1 MQQNFTTMT
10 PPEHLYLFAP
20 ENDMALAFG
29 GKYYTPTPVAQAIS
43 SDLSLLP
50 IWYADE
56 SHAQVWSKQQ
66 VDACMQ
72 ETLNALGI
80 TARPT
85 SKPSRSTA
93 ECHPWG
99 WSAYIA
105 DKLARGGIAHDILP
119 NDKAIEQI
127 RELSGRA
134 TSCII
139 MQQLRDLL
147 PHYQHPPLPVALR
160 SDSDVEEY
168 VSTQPASILKAPWS
182 SSGRGVWRVNGI
194 YDKMTARSASGIIRK
209 QGYIMGETW
218 QDKICDLAMEFYSDS
233 STSRF
238 AGYSY
243 FLTDERGAYQ
253 SNILASN
260 DEIEQMLSQYI
271 APTTLHEVRNALCSI
286 ITSLIA
292 PHYKGYMGIDM
303 IIYRNNQGQILLHP
317 CIELNLRMSMGMV
330 ARIIADRYLAPSAQ
344 GTYHVHYESDTAR
357 LQALDK
363 QLLAQHP
370 LHIVNS
376 KITKG
381 YLALTPILPD
391 THYLAYINVKDK

>member
-1 MQQNFTTMT
+1 MT
-10 PPEHLYLFAP
+10 PLEHLYLFAP

-29 GKYYTPTPVAQAIS
+29 GRYYTPTPVAQAIAR
-43 SDLSLLP
+43 DLSLLP

-56 SHAQVWSKQQ
+56 PQACVWTPQQ
-66 VDACMQ
+66 I
-72 ETLNALGI
+72 ETPMLDILNALGI

-85 SKPSRSTA
+85 SKLSRNTA

-99 WSAYIA
+99 WSAYIV
-105 DKLARGGIAHDILP
+105 DKLARGGIARDTLP

-127 RELSGRA
+127 RTLSGRA
-134 TSCII
+134 TSCTI

-160 SDSDVEEY
+160 TDSDVEEY
-168 VSTQPASILKAPWS
+168 VTSQPASILKAPWS
-182 SSGRGVWRVNGI
+182 SSGRGVWRVNGV
-194 YDKMTARSASGIIRK
+194 YDKMTARNASGIIRK

-218 QDKICDLAMEFYSDS
+218 QDKICDLAMEFYSDG
-233 STSRF
+233 TTARF

-260 DEIEQMLSQYI
+260 DEIELMLSQHI
-271 APTTLHEVRNALCSI
+271 APATLHEVRDALCSI
-286 ITSLIA
+286 ITQLIT
-292 PHYKGYMGIDM
+292 PYYKGYMGVDM
-303 IIYRNNQGQILLHP
+303 IIYRDSLGQILLHP

-330 ARIIADRYLAPSAQ
+330 ARIIADRYLAPTAQ
-344 GTYHVHYESDTAR
+344 GTYHVHYETDTAR

-363 QLLAQHP
+363 QLSAQHP
-370 LHIVNS
+370 LHMVNG

-381 YLALTPILPD
+381 YHALTPIMPD
-391 THYLAYINVKDK
+391 THYLAYINVKEK

>member
-1 MQQNFTTMT
+1 MASL
-10 PPEHLYLFAP
+10 EHLYLFAP

-29 GKYYTPTPVAQAIS
+29 GKYYTPTPVAQAIAR
-43 SDLSLLP
+43 DLSLLP
-50 IWYADE
+50 LWYAGE
-56 SHAQVWSKQQ
+56 PHAQVWAIQQ
-66 VDACMQ
+66 VEHTMQ

-80 TARPT
+80 TAHT
-85 SKPSRSTA
+85 TNKPSRNIA

-99 WSAYIA
+99 WSAYIV
-105 DKLARGGIAHDILP
+105 DKITRTGISRDILP
-119 NDKAIEQI
+119 NDSTIDQL

-134 TSCII
+134 TSCDIL
-139 MQQLRDLL
+139 QQLRNLL

-160 SDSDVEEY
+160 TDSDVEEY
-168 VSTQPASILKAPWS
+168 VTSQPASILKAPWS

-218 QDKICDLAMEFYSDS
+218 QEKICDLAMEFYNDGI
-233 STSRF
+233 TSRF

-271 APTTLHEVRNALCSI
+271 SPVTLHEVRDALSSI
-286 ITSLIA
+286 TTSLIT

-303 IIYRNNQGQILLHP
+303 IIYRDNQGQILLHP

-344 GTYHVHYESDTAR
+344 GTYHVHYEAETTQ

-363 QLLAQHP
+363 QLSAQHP